1 MDYNERCWQMICLKC
16 GKETID
22 ENVFCQD
29 CLQIMELY
37 PVKPDTPVHLL
48 QRPARSTEK
57 QPSHKKEV
65 SPQDTVKQLR
75 LLVRCLAAVIAVL
88 SVLLCITAGMLLQ
101 ATNKDQPVSNIG
113 RNYTTDTTAQP

>member
-1 MDYNERCWQMICLKC
+1 MICLKC
-16 GKETID
+16 VKETTD

-75 LLVRCLAAVIAVL
+75 LLVRCLAAVIALL

-101 ATNKDQPVSNIG
+101 ATNNAHPVSNIG